1 MGQAVDLIAAVSG
14 FAQRLAAVVL
24 RMDQGFDLMM
34 GMVIVLEM
42 CSPEM
47 EDNIVLLIYHS
58 ESFSRL

>member
-14 FAQRLAAVVL
+14 FAQHLAAVVL